1 MKLSDWLPSVFVEG
15 DGDDIQVTTKKFSQF
30 PTATGDGI
38 QGVGIKGGNNVKFD
52 LTTDSIKVNP
62 EPFRN
67 ARGQFVG
74 TPEEL
79 ADIENQRD
87 VNNFLYQAIN
97 DIEAGEI
104 DIPPGTIV
112 SEDAP
117 EDVEEGQ
124 CWYDTGRLELFVYAD
139 GGWFPCS
146 PLGARVDA
154 GEALQAQ
161 ILARVEAGEAKQATI
176 ESSALKTSGNNTI
189 DTTWRIKSDGKTIV
203 SGAESGKIKI
213 YHLAEPTDG
222 DHAATKSYAD
232 GKLSKEGGSLF
243 GILNMHDH
251 YIAGVKTPSSGT
263 DAANKS
269 YVDGNFIGRASYT
282 VVEDDWSVK
291 QKNEELNNR
300 TLFSASG
307 GSLNIYNLNEPTDT
321 HHAATK
327 SYVDEIADLKLSL
340 SGGTSS
346 KMTGNLYMGGNKIAG
361 LETPSIDTDAANKS
375 YVDTAV
381 AGSSDPYY
389 TRNYILNDY
398 KLVGSADPV
407 GGQGAFKWVR
417 EDGSGFTNLR
427 DAHGVCFDIRKV
439 PDFYDELRLKLDIGT
454 PYGSAY
460 IYVWDESIDSPY
472 SLIAKFRINNKG
484 DYDTQGG
491 GSFIVYGDQCLI
503 SGSDSTTHNYRLELI
518 GF

>member
-1 MKLSDWLPSVFVEG
+1 
-15 DGDDIQVTTKKFSQF
+15 
-30 PTATGDGI
+30 
-38 QGVGIKGGNNVKFD
+38 
-52 LTTDSIKVNP
+52 
-62 EPFRN
+62 
-67 ARGQFVG
+67 
-74 TPEEL
+74 
-79 ADIENQRD
+79 
-87 VNNFLYQAIN
+87 
-97 DIEAGEI
+97 
-104 DIPPGTIV
+104 
-112 SEDAP
+112 
-117 EDVEEGQ
+117 
-124 CWYDTGRLELFVYAD
+124 
-139 GGWFPCS
+139 
-146 PLGARVDA
+146 
-154 GEALQAQ
+154 
-161 ILARVEAGEAKQATI
+161 
-176 ESSALKTSGNNTI
+176 
-189 DTTWRIKSDGKTIV
+189 
-203 SGAESGKIKI
+203 
-213 YHLAEPTDG
+213 
-222 DHAATKSYAD
+222 
-232 GKLSKEGGSLF
+232 
-243 GILNMHDH
+243 
-251 YIAGVKTPSSGT
+251 
-263 DAANKS
+263 
-269 YVDGNFIGRASYT
+269 VDGNFIGRASYT

-361 LETPSIDTDAANKS
+361 LENPSIDTDAANKS

-398 KLVGSADPV
+398 KLVGSADAV
-407 GGQGAFKWVR
+407 GGEGAFKWVR
-417 EDGSGFTNLR
+417 GDGSGFTNLR

-439 PDFYDELRLKLDIGT
+439 PEFYDEMRMKLDIGT

-460 IYVWDESIDSPY
+460 VYVWDEDEQSAY

-491 GSFIVYGDQCLI
+491 GSIIIYGDQCFI
-503 SGSDSTTHNYRLELI
+503 GSSDSTTHNYRLELI